1 MSVTTNYGRLDSR
14 ISFKSDSSF
23 AKYFEQE
30 KGKNDL
36 LTVNDFVYR
45 LVGER
50 LAQIKKQEEIE
61 AEKRKISW
69 NQISKIVD
77 SNIISKDI
85 KQMSEGEFDDFLEA
99 DFSRKSPHH
108 D

>member
-1 MSVTTNYGRLDSR
+1 MSAKTNAHRLDSR
-14 ISFKSDSSF
+14 ISFKGDSSF

-61 AEKRKISW
+61 AEKRKIAW
-69 NQISKIVD
+69 NQISEIVD

-99 DFSRKSPHH
+99 NFSIKSPHY